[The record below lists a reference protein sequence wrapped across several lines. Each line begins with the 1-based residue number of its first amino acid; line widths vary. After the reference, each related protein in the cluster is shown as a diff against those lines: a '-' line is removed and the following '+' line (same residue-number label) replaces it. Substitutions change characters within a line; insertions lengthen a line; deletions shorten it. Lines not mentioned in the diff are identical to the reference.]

1 LPTFCN
7 EGIAT
12 EFAAYEHYLD
22 NLAFLAKESRPAHV
36 VGVWR
41 ASKKNWL
48 PTPNGVRLA
57 GTALLARST
66 QLAAQPVGHL
76 SGSCLLYGRRGCLAL
91 SKCSKYYETVL
102 RKKQVKKRVNG
113 AVLTCINKG
122 FN

>member
-22 NLAFLAKESRPAHV
+22 NLAFLAKESRPEHV

-48 PTPNGVRLA
+48 PTPNGCKTGWYCTA
-57 GTALLARST
+57 GSEYTAGCTACGPLARRLLTIRKERLVLST
-66 QLAAQPVGHL
+66 I
-76 SGSCLLYGRRGCLAL
+76 
-91 SKCSKYYETVL
+91 KM
-102 RKKQVKKRVNG
+102 
-113 AVLTCINKG
+113 
-122 FN
+122 